1 MYSCIEKSNL
11 KLQEHQIKSVEW
23 LMNNEHDS
31 LLLVHPTG
39 LGKTLTAVTASECFL
54 EKDEKNKIIF
64 VGPQGLLANF
74 KKELIK
80 FGVTD
85 LSRYELYSYQKFHKL
100 EYISECNNSLF
111 IVDEVHNLRKFNKN
125 NEKKSMSNSVYI
137 CSRYAE
143 KVLLLTATPFVNSL
157 EDFIPLIN
165 FLYGRLEIKSKTE
178 LIYPSD
184 LEDYLKDKVYY
195 MEIPENLKN
204 KFPEVE
210 ETYINLYMDTQY
222 EIDYC
227 NAIKGD
233 LTEGFAFSNPNA
245 FYNAHRRAVNKI
257 GDGDEYFSK
266 KMYAILDL
274 LGDSKSIIFSNWL
287 EYGLKPIKNSL
298 TKNKISNRIYSGEL
312 SMKEKEKIVK
322 EFNENKYQVLV
333 ISKAGSEGLD
343 LKEVR
348 KVFIMDPMWNE
359 TGLQQVKGRAI
370 RLNSHI
376 NLPKNERNVK
386 IYYMVLMTKN
396 ILGCYSGDSLVY
408 KFVEKKK
415 LLNKKIKEVLKII
428 SI

>member
-11 KLQEHQIKSVEW
+11 NLQEHQIKSVEW

-322 EFNENKYQVLV
+322 EFNETNIKY
-333 ISKAGSEGLD
+333 
-343 LKEVR
+343 
-348 KVFIMDPMWNE
+348 
-359 TGLQQVKGRAI
+359 
-370 RLNSHI
+370 
-376 NLPKNERNVK
+376 
-386 IYYMVLMTKN
+386 
-396 ILGCYSGDSLVY
+396 
-408 KFVEKKK
+408 
-415 LLNKKIKEVLKII
+415 
-428 SI
+428 